1 MTSERQT
8 RYEWYSVED
17 LLIAS
22 PGVAPDTRITEVFD
36 MFAND
41 SEIVALPVLDGER
54 PIGLLNRKALIERFA
69 RPFARELFGRKP
81 ARDFMDAS
89 PLIVDRR
96 MDLDDLGRVILDRD
110 ARYLYDGFI
119 VVDQGRYVGMGTG
132 HNLMRVLTERKQAHL
147 YRLAH
152 YDSLTDLPNRL
163 LFRDRLGQALARSRR
178 QGGLVALMFV
188 DLDRF
193 KRINDTFG
201 HAAGDLLLKTV
212 GARLRASVRESDTV
226 ARMGGDEFTVTLCC
240 VDDLHHVAT
249 IAQTILEALQKPCDL
264 QGHEVVVTTSIGIAV
279 YPFDP
284 QDSGVDGLL
293 RRADQAL
300 YRAKAQGRNNYQFY
314 QPEMNEASVERLTLE
329 TKLRRA
335 VEQQEFLTHYQPR
348 LAAADGRLI
357 AAEALVRWRTS
368 DGDLIPPSEFI
379 PLAEDTGLILPLGEQ
394 VLRQAC
400 HQARAWR
407 AYAPEPFRIAV
418 NLSARQF
425 SQPNLVSAMAQIL
438 SHTDLDPSGLE
449 VEITESVAMGN
460 AGATI
465 EKLKAI
471 ADMGIAISIDD
482 FGTGYSS
489 LSYLKRFPVD
499 SVKIDRSFVRHLPT
513 DPDDAAIA
521 RAIIDMGHRLGL
533 RVVAEGVETE
543 AQLALLRSYGC
554 DEIQGYLTGRPCAPG
569 PFAAAFLGGRETV
582 STALT

>member
-8 RYEWYSVED
+8 KSEWYSVED

-22 PGVAPDTRITEVFD
+22 PGVTPDTRITEVFD

-119 VVDQGRYVGMGTG
+119 VVDRGRYVGMGTG

-264 QGHEVVVTTSIGIAV
+264 QGHDVVVTTSIGIAV

-335 VEQQEFLTHYQPR
+335 VEQQEFLTYYQPR
-348 LAAADGRLI
+348 LAAADGRLV
-357 AAEALVRWRTS
+357 AAEALVRWRAA
-368 DGDLIPPSEFI
+368 DGSLIPPSEFI

-394 VLRQAC
+394 VLRHAC
-400 HQARAWR
+400 RQARAWR
-407 AYAPEPFRIAV
+407 ASAPEPFRIAV

-438 SHTDLDPSGLE
+438 AQTDLDPGALE

-465 EKLKAI
+465 QKLKAI

-554 DEIQGYLTGRPCAPG
+554 DEVQGYLTGRPSPPDA
-569 PFAAAFLGGRETV
+569 FAVAFLGGREAV
-582 STALT
+582 SGALK